1 MNTDIFIKYDTP
13 QRTEKFKKQLIQLR
27 GHKCE
32 CCKNFQWLDLPI
44 NLELH
49 HKDGDK
55 SNNELTN
62 LQLLC
67 PNCHSYTDNYGSRNK
82 KHNTINEQ
90 KFLEVLSNSTSIR
103 QALFKLNLSDT
114 GANYIRARQLMN
126 KYNIQLLKSSQAKE
140 NFCIDCGK
148 PITLQSTRCVQCE
161 AKTRQE
167 FNVSR
172 DELKK
177 LIRTMPFT
185 AIGQM
190 FNVSDT
196 AIRKRCNAYNLPTK
210 KTEIKN
216 ISDEDWELI

>member
-27 GHKCE
+27 GHQCE

-82 KHNTINEQ
+82 KHNIINDQ

-126 KYNIQLLKSSQAKE
+126 KYNIQLLKSSQIKE

-148 PITLQSTRCVQCE
+148 SITLQSTRCVQCE

-177 LIRTMPFT
+177 LIRTVPFT
-185 AIGQM
+185 SIGQM

-196 AIRKRCNAYNLPTK
+196 AIRKRCKVYNLPTK

-216 ISDEDWELI
+216 ISNEDWELI

>member
-27 GHKCE
+27 GHQCE
-32 CCKNFQWLDLPI
+32 CCKNSQWLNLPI

-82 KHNTINEQ
+82 KHNAINEQ
-90 KFLEVLSNSTSIR
+90 EFLEVLSNSISIR

-126 KYNIQLLKSSQAKE
+126 KYNVQLLKSSSTKE

-148 PITLQSTRCVQCE
+148 SIALQSIRCIQCE

-185 AIGQM
+185 SIGQM

-216 ISDEDWELI
+216 ISDEDWKLI